1 MLETD
6 EKKRLLAR
14 LKRAEGQ
21 VAAVRRMV
29 EEDTYCVDV
38 LLQIAAIR
46 GALGKA
52 GHVLLSSHLHHC
64 VTEAMQNGDPDARA
78 RTMDELVE
86 VFGRY
91 GGMGAR

>member
-1 MLETD
+1 MLDTD
-6 EKKRLLAR
+6 EKTKLLAR

-21 VAAVRRMV
+21 LAAVRRMV

-38 LLQIAAIR
+38 LLQIAALR

-52 GHVLLSSHLHHC
+52 GHVLLGSHLRHC
-64 VTEAMQNGDPDARA
+64 VTHAFESGDDAA
-78 RTMDELVE
+78 RSRTLDELLE

-91 GGMGAR
+91 GGLGAK

>member
-1 MLETD
+1 VLQAE
-6 EKKRLLAR
+6 EKKKMLAR
-14 LKRAEGQ
+14 LSRAEGQ
-21 VAAVRRMV
+21 LAAVRRMV

-52 GHVLLSSHLHHC
+52 GQGLLASHLGHC
-64 VTEAMQNGDPDARA
+64 VRAAFESGRSDARE
-78 RTMDELVE
+78 RTVEELVDI
-86 VFGRY
+86 FGRY

>member
-1 MLETD
+1 MLDTD
-6 EKKRLLAR
+6 SKQKMLAR

-21 VAAVRRMV
+21 LAAVRRMV
-29 EEDTYCVDV
+29 EDDTYCVDV

-52 GHVLLSSHLHHC
+52 GHVLLASHLSSC
-64 VTEAMQNGDPDARA
+64 VRTAFESGDAEARD
-78 RTMDELVE
+78 RTLEELIE

>member
-1 MLETD
+1 MLAD
-6 EKKRLLAR
+6 DSKQKMLAR

-21 VAAVRRMV
+21 LAAVRRMV
-29 EEDTYCVDV
+29 EDDTYCVDV

-52 GHVLLSSHLHHC
+52 GHVLLASHLSHC
-64 VTEAMQNGDPDARA
+64 VRAALESGDADARD
-78 RTMDELVE
+78 RTLDELVE